1 MSWYKYAVK
10 AKRNK
15 GMKNAGHGLNPGR
28 RYWCHASDSLTE
40 PSGPAASQRAHI
52 PISLHHEPK
61 FSQDCHQAIPSHSRS
76 LILTLTG
83 WGIARLG
90 IWQLYSCLWSYFA
103 GLQLALMAQSGSRWH
118 DTTVAA
124 SRVQAMAGIF
134 HPFVS
139 LCFHCIFLNYSI
151 EVFFNQYLAAL

>member
-1 MSWYKYAVK
+1 MRGYVSWYKYTVK

-61 FSQDCHQAIPSHSRS
+61 FSQDCHQAIPSHSRFS
-76 LILTLTG
+76 HLDSHWVG
-83 WGIARLG
+83 HSKVRHMA
-90 IWQLYSCLWSYFA
+90 A
-103 GLQLALMAQSGSRWH
+103 LQLSLVLLCSRHLGSWWREIGMCACWL
-118 DTTVAA
+118 T
-124 SRVQAMAGIF
+124 AG
-134 HPFVS
+134 PDGSVRES
-139 LCFHCIFLNYSI
+139 L
-151 EVFFNQYLAAL
+151 A